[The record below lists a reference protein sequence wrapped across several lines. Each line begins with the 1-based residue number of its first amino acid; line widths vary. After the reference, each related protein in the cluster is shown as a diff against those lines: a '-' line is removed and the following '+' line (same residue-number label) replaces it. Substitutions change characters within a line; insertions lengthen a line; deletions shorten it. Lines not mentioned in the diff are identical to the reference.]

1 MIILFYLSSGLFL
14 GWSLGAN
21 DAAYIFATAV
31 GTKMI
36 RFKTAAITASI
47 FVILGAVI
55 QGAGANNTLGQL
67 GSISTL
73 AAAFTVALSAAL
85 TVYWMTRLKL
95 PVSTSQSIVGAII
108 GWNFYT
114 NNPTDLHTLT
124 KIVTTWISG
133 PILGDISAVLLF
145 MLVKSLTKR
154 TKIHLLYRD
163 SYIRYGLLFVGAFGA
178 YSLGAN
184 NIANVM
190 GVFIGAVDLPTIDLG
205 FIQFDST
212 QQLFFIGGVAI
223 AIGIFTYSG
232 HVMATVGNAL
242 MPLTPEAAIVVV
254 LSQALVLFI
263 FSSQGLSDAFQSIG
277 LPAIPLVPVS
287 SSQVVIGSIIGIGLY
302 KGGKQIKYNILGSI
316 SLGWLATPVIAG
328 VLAFFMLFFVNNV
341 FKQDVG
347 GDRTLTGNTEI
358 TVIDPTGSPEQVSIK
373 EVQDSSG
380 YFSIK
385 EVHDSSAH
393 PLIRDDQDSSGYFTI
408 EDGQDSSDLPQADT
422 FNMKVLQKLN
432 REDLSP
438 AKNYSFIFWI
448 VIIVMIII
456 ILLFLVYLRQQN
468 KKARLLRLQ
477 IKSVENRYLLK
488 VESLEKS
495 IEDKI
500 HHQDDMDKEL
510 KFRQNEMVTMA
521 MSIIHKNEFL
531 NNLKAE
537 IVTIKAS
544 IKEHDTRLGLN
555 KLSLMITQDLSIDRD
570 REKFQMH
577 IHEQNSNFIH
587 RISKSFPSITDNEKR
602 LSVLLRLNLS
612 SKEIASIL
620 NISPKSVE
628 MNRYRLRKKLKVEP
642 KVGLNDFIREF

>member
-1 MIILFYLSSGLFL
+1 MIILFFLSSGLFL

-21 DAAYIFATAV
+21 DAANIFGTAV

-36 RFKTAAITASI
+36 RFKTAALTASI

-55 QGAGANNTLGQL
+55 QGAGASNTLGQL
-67 GSISTL
+67 GNVSTL

-85 TVYWMTRLKL
+85 TVYWMTRLSL

-114 NNPTDLHTLT
+114 NNPTDFNTLT

-133 PILGDISAVLLF
+133 PVLGGLTAVLLF
-145 MLVKSLTKR
+145 MLVKKLTKK
-154 TKIHLLYRD
+154 TKVHLLYKD
-163 SYIRYGLLFVGAFGA
+163 SFIRYGLLFVGAFGA

-190 GVFIGAVDLPTIDLG
+190 GVFTGVVDLPTVNLG

-223 AIGIFTYSG
+223 AIGIFTYSR
-232 HVMATVGNAL
+232 HVMTTIGNTL
-242 MPLTPEAAIVVV
+242 MPLTSEAAIVVV

-302 KGGKQIKYNILGSI
+302 KGGKEIKYNMLGSI
-316 SLGWLATPVIAG
+316 SLGWLATPLVAG

-341 FKQDVG
+341 FEGDVG
-347 GDRTLTGNTEI
+347 GDRTLIGSNEI
-358 TVIDPTGSPEQVSIK
+358 TVIDSTAPSDYISVK
-373 EVQDSSG
+373 E
-380 YFSIK
+380 F
-385 EVHDSSAH
+385 HDSSA
-393 PLIRDDQDSSGYFTI
+393 LQ
-408 EDGQDSSDLPQADT
+408 QADT
-422 FNMKVLQKLN
+422 INSPLSQNVN
-432 REDLSP
+432 IESLSP
-438 AKNYSFIFWI
+438 VKHGHLLFWSI
-448 VIIVMIII
+448 LIIMLII
-456 ILLFLVYLRQQN
+456 ILFLLYYLRHRN
-468 KKARLLRLQ
+468 KKTRFLKRKV
-477 IKSVENRYLLK
+477 KSIENRYLLK
-488 VESLEKS
+488 LENLEKS
-495 IEDKI
+495 LEDKI
-500 HHQDDMDKEL
+500 HYQDDLGKEL

-521 MSIIHKNEFL
+521 MSIIRKNEFL
-531 NNLKAE
+531 TSLKKE
-537 IVTIKAS
+537 IIQIKAS
-544 IKEHDTRLGLN
+544 VKEHETRVGLN
-555 KLSLMITQDLSIDRD
+555 KLSLMISQDLSIDRD

-577 IHEQNSNFIH
+577 ISEQNSNFIH
-587 RISKSFPSITDNEKR
+587 RVSETFPSMTENEKR
-602 LSVLLRLNLS
+602 LAVLLRLNLS

-628 MNRYRLRKKLKVEP
+628 MNRYRLRKKLKVNP
-642 KVGLNDFIREF
+642 KVSINDFIREF